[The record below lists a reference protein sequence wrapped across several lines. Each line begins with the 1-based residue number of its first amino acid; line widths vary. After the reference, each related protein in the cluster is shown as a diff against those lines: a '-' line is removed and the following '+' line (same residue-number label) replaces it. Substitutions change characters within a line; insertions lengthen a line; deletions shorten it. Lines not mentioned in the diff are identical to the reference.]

1 MRLYITLFF
10 ILVLLAIAFI
20 FGSQNDQVFT
30 LNFLIARTEM
40 TVAAAVSL
48 FSGLGFLLGLL
59 VTILWRIVRKG
70 KKVLAKKKSQENK
83 HEPNYTTPC
92 ESFRRECSLAH
103 S

>member
-1 MRLYITLFF
+1 MKVRLYITLFF

-20 FGSQNDQVFT
+20 FGSQNEQLFT

-48 FSGLGFLLGLL
+48 FTGLGFLLGLL

-70 KKVLAKKKSQENK
+70 KKVLAKKKSQE
-83 HEPNYTTPC
+83 
-92 ESFRRECSLAH
+92 S
-103 S
+103 

>member
-1 MRLYITLFF
+1 VRLYITLFF

-70 KKVLAKKKSQENK
+70 KKVLAKKKSQEN
-83 HEPNYTTPC
+83 
-92 ESFRRECSLAH
+92 
-103 S
+103 